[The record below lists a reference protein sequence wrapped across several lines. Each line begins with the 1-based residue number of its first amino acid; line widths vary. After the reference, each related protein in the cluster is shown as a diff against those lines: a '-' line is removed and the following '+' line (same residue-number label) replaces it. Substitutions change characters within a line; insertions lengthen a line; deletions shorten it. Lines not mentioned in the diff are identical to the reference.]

1 MKPPPLAT
9 IFAFLSL
16 LAFWQSMPREQGKPS
31 LAAPPLNQRVEH
43 FDLNDAIL
51 RDGVVELS
59 SNPIEGLHLGIEEIL
74 RENINDN
81 PRTQNPHF
89 SLHLENKTVREIL
102 DALCDSDA
110 RYMWSTDGLSISIY
124 PRATVGDAAYLLNQ
138 GLERINLTNV
148 PDPDEA
154 LTPLAKLLPD
164 EQIGYTGFGDV
175 QYANPGRPLLST
187 LRSDSLSTDLLNT
200 WVQGAHGFGRVARG
214 RECLLFRGGGFRS
227 RSNN

>member
-1 MKPPPLAT
+1 
-9 IFAFLSL
+9 
-16 LAFWQSMPREQGKPS
+16 MPREQGKPS

-51 RDGVVELS
+51 RDGVAELS
-59 SNPIEGLHLGIEEIL
+59 SNPIEGLPLGIEEIL

-110 RYMWSTDGLSISIY
+110 RYMWTTDGLSISIY
-124 PRATVGDAAYLLNQ
+124 PRATVGNATYLLNQ
-138 GLERINLTNV
+138 ELERINLINV

-164 EQIGYTGFGDV
+164 EQVGYTGFGDV
-175 QYANPGRPLLST
+175 QYAKPWTATFEHLTVRQLINRLAEHLGP
-187 LRSDSLSTDLLNT
+187 RSA
-200 WVQGAHGFGRVARG
+200 WIWQGSK
-214 RECLLFRGGGFRS
+214 RERMFAFQRGGFRS